1 MPFTEVFTAL
11 QQGTVDGFENPAAVF
26 NSNHFDEV
34 TKYLSLTG
42 HAFTAYVPVM
52 DLKKF
57 NSYPANVQKV
67 LLDTAQ
73 EASLYQRNLMYKYED
88 DSVAKLKA
96 AGMKVNEVDKDAF
109 VKEGVGHFASGW
121 VWLAAEGETLKVL
134 STHDAEDLLVHH
146 GLAPL
151 LVCDLWEHAY
161 YLDHKNDRKA
171 FLEAWFDA
179 LPNWSFAQTQYDAAR
194 GQGEV
199 WKHPPP
205 IGSSQGT
212 VALGAR

>member
-1 MPFTEVFTAL
+1 MAGEKPDVLMVGARKP
-11 QQGTVDGFENPAAVF
+11 VMMKGFEGKANL
-26 NSNHFDEV
+26 HHW
-34 TKYLSLTG
+34 L
-42 HAFTAYVPVM
+42 
-52 DLKKF
+52 DLK
-57 NSYPANVQKV
+57 
-67 LLDTAQ
+67 
-73 EASLYQRNLMYKYED
+73 
-88 DSVAKLKA
+88 
-96 AGMKVNEVDKDAF
+96 DKDAF

-134 STHDAEDLLVHH
+134 STHDAEDLLVHR
-146 GLAPL
+146 GLTPL

-179 LPNWSFAQTQYDAAR
+179 LPNWSFAQAQYDAAR
-194 GQGEV
+194 GQGEI